1 MEKDLGVH
9 VDSHLNY
16 AQHICQAKNKG
27 NMLLAV
33 IRRTYEYLDEESLML
48 LYKGLVRPAVEYG
61 VVVWAPRLP
70 RDIEAIESVQ
80 RRATRLVPGLKELSY
95 PDRLRR
101 IKLPTLSYRRHRG
114 DMIHTYKYAC
124 SIYQLPETSNIL
136 PRAQFLSTRGHPLKL
151 AKIRCRTLASGAFFS
166 QRVVSLWNSLP
177 EDVLSAPS
185 INAFKNRLDKH
196 WHNVAFRYD
205 FKAVATP
212 VSYRNTTVD
221 MRSGQ

>member
-16 AQHICQAKNKG
+16 AQHTCQATNKG

-33 IRRTYEYLDEESLML
+33 IRRTCEYLDEESLML

-61 VVVWAPRLP
+61 VVVWAPRLQ

-101 IKLPTLSYRRHRG
+101 LKLPTLSYRRHRG

-124 SIYQLPETSNIL
+124 GIYQLP
-136 PRAQFLSTRGHPLKL
+136 
-151 AKIRCRTLASGAFFS
+151 
-166 QRVVSLWNSLP
+166 
-177 EDVLSAPS
+177 
-185 INAFKNRLDKH
+185 
-196 WHNVAFRYD
+196 
-205 FKAVATP
+205 
-212 VSYRNTTVD
+212 
-221 MRSGQ
+221 